1 LTESID
7 HQAAVPSVAGGLFAP
22 ETALPEAEQVDAD
35 RPADREAHRDAL
47 REAIL
52 ALADG
57 SVWRCWSV
65 GPARA
70 VTGPVAIAGDLV
82 LVHGDVVGV
91 VRGVDVV
98 ALEQHLSEVGPGQG
112 PGTMACL
119 TAPGAILPIHAEVAR
134 AIARGEIGRP

>member
-1 LTESID
+1 LTESTD
-7 HQAAVPSVAGGLFAP
+7 RQAAVAGGFFAP
-22 ETALPEAEQVDAD
+22 KS
-35 RPADREAHRDAL
+35 DREAKSETDVGTD

-57 SVWRCWSV
+57 SVWRGWSV

-70 VTGPVAIAGDLV
+70 VTGSVEIAGDLV
-82 LVHGDVVGV
+82 LVHGDVVGA
-91 VRGVDVV
+91 VRGVDLA
-98 ALEQHLSEVGPGQG
+98 ALEQHLVNVTPGQG

-119 TAPGAILPIHAEVAR
+119 TAPGAILPIYAQVAR

>member
-7 HQAAVPSVAGGLFAP
+7 RQTAAPPVAGGLFAP
-22 ETALPEAEQVDAD
+22 EPDGDAYPEAD
-35 RPADREAHRDAL
+35 RQ
-47 REAIL
+47 AIL

-57 SVWRCWSV
+57 SVWRGWSV

-70 VTGPVAIAGDLV
+70 VTGSVEIAGDLV
-82 LVHGDVVGV
+82 LVHGDVVGA
-91 VRGVDVV
+91 VRGVDLA
-98 ALEQHLSEVGPGQG
+98 ALERHLVEVAPGQG

-119 TAPGAILPIHAEVAR
+119 TAPGAILPIHAEVAK

>member
-7 HQAAVPSVAGGLFAP
+7 RQTAVAPVAGGLFAP
-22 ETALPEAEQVDAD
+22 ESVGEAD
-35 RPADREAHRDAL
+35 

-57 SVWRCWSV
+57 SVWRGWSV

-70 VTGPVAIAGDLV
+70 VTGSVEIAGDLV
-82 LVHGDVVGV
+82 LVHGDVVGAL
-91 VRGVDVV
+91 RGVDLA
-98 ALEQHLSEVGPGQG
+98 ALERHLVNVTPGQG

-119 TAPGAILPIHAEVAR
+119 TAPGAILPIHAEVAK

>member
-7 HQAAVPSVAGGLFAP
+7 HQTAVPRVAGGLFAP
-22 ETALPEAEQVDAD
+22 ESDRDGDLEAD
-35 RPADREAHRDAL
+35 

-57 SVWRCWSV
+57 SVWRGWSV

-70 VTGPVAIAGDLV
+70 VTGSVEIAGDLV
-82 LVHGDVVGV
+82 LVHGDVLGA
-91 VRGVDVV
+91 VRGVDLA
-98 ALEQHLSEVGPGQG
+98 ALERHLVDVAPGQG

-119 TAPGAILPIHAEVAR
+119 TAPGAILPIHAEVAK